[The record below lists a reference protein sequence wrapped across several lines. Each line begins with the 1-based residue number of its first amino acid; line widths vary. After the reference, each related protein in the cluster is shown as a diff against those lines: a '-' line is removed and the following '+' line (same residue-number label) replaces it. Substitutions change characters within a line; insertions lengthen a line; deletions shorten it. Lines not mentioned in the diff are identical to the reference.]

1 MAGVH
6 KDEEQ
11 QELTWTAVMTRRE
24 VLRKKIQ
31 AIKNPIQ
38 MIQKM
43 RSTAVKMKLKII
55 TRMKQMMH
63 RNKVIMNVYIPLYL
77 FQRAVKVSGLKFL
90 SISIYLPPS
99 LASNLNI

>member
-1 MAGVH
+1 MRNEGILPGQLAD
-6 KDEEQ
+6 DEKQSSEEEDPSD
-11 QELTWTAVMTRRE
+11 QESDSVREKMRLKAVMR
-24 VLRKKIQ
+24 
-31 AIKNPIQ
+31 
-38 MIQKM
+38 MG
-43 RSTAVKMKLKII
+43 KII

-90 SISIYLPPS
+90 IISIYLPPS